1 MNNNVLLMIT
11 QLETIQNLD
20 IKAYVQAII
29 ALETNNY
36 NQTSLDE
43 LYDEWIE
50 NDLRLISDDFL
61 KITI

>member
-1 MNNNVLLMIT
+1 MNNNVLLMIK